1 MGLRFRPVKKGIL
14 NVDFEL
20 VLDLLIN
27 QVYTCNA
34 AKLEIKENFI
44 FNKIKEMLNL
54 KKLF

>member
-1 MGLRFRPVKKGIL
+1 MGLRFRPVKKGIS

-44 FNKIKEMLNL
+44 FNKIKEIPNL
-54 KKLF
+54 KKLL